1 MIRLVSSE
9 WDKGYGYVLINVK
22 SWSCFVLFVY
32 FLYGSTDLKHGS
44 VPNSSNVPWLVA
56 CQILSEYIIFIDFI
70 FMCAEAA
77 VRNLFYRWYLPP
89 WCQSLKAVSVLKP
102 SLSSR
107 ERSSQWFCGL
117 VPEPKQSSET
127 GLPRQ
132 RHPKQAQTPH
142 NPHIHVS
149 PLLLIRN
156 VREEA
161 CYAGWWFRLW
171 RHLQPLFR
179 KFRQEET
186 QEDQQQQQ
194 QLSLS
199 GTVQRRW
206 DSQEVHSLRDNQDP
220 TVEGRSRWS

>member
-1 MIRLVSSE
+1 MIRLVS
-9 WDKGYGYVLINVK
+9 YLLFRVGYVLINVK
-22 SWSCFVLFVY
+22 SWSCFVLFCI
-32 FLYGSTDLKHGS
+32 LLI
-44 VPNSSNVPWLVA
+44 WALL
-56 CQILSEYIIFIDFI
+56 ILSMVLSLTLLCSMIGSMSEYRFIDFI

-77 VRNLFYRWYLPP
+77 VRNLFYRWNLPP

-102 SLSSR
+102 SLGSR

-132 RHPKQAQTPH
+132 RHQKQAQTPH
-142 NPHIHVS
+142 NPHIPV
-149 PLLLIRN
+149 PPRLLIRN
-156 VREEA
+156 AREEA
-161 CYAGWWFRLW
+161 CSAGWWFRLW

-179 KFRQEET
+179 EFCQEET
-186 QEDQQQQQ
+186 QEEQQQQQ

-206 DSQEVHSLRDNQDP
+206 DSEEVHSLRDNQDP
-220 TVEGRSRWS
+220 TVEGRSPWS